1 MTAPLAYLNGRF
13 LPFAEAAL
21 PLHDAGFV
29 SGATV
34 VDNARSFRHKLF
46 RWPDHLA
53 RFRRDCATCYVPLE
67 ATDEQLTAT
76 AEELVAHNAK
86 LLPPGGE
93 LQLVTF
99 ATPGPLGF
107 YLGDAPNGPP
117 TLGMV
122 TYPLPF
128 ARYRPFFTEGV
139 TLALAGFQGSDPA
152 DLLPP
157 EVKHRSRLHWHVAGH
172 KLDDPES
179 IFYRPGPA
187 VPVVMSHDGAGDTA
201 IGGILAVANG
211 LVIRPDLG
219 EVQDSIST
227 SVVAELCDRLGIGWD
242 RAPLDMRGLYGAERA
257 LAADPTL
264 GRVSEVMLA
273 GTGFCLAGVREF
285 ASGKQARTYD
295 WPGPVFRRLL
305 AAWSDLV
312 GVDIEGQFT
321 GTGG

>member
-1 MTAPLAYLNGRF
+1 MNTPLAYLNGKF
-13 LPFAEAAL
+13 APFAEAAL

-34 VDNARSFRHKLF
+34 VDNARTFRHKLF

-53 RFRRDCATCYVPLE
+53 RFRRDCAVCYVPLD

-107 YLGDAPNGPP
+107 YLGDSANGPP

-128 ARYRPFFTEGV
+128 ARYRPFFTEGAK
-139 TLALAGFQGSDPA
+139 LAVGGGMTSYHG
-152 DLLPP
+152 LLPTT
-157 EVKHRSRLHWHVAGH
+157 VKHRSRMFWHVADH
-172 KLDDPES
+172 KARARAGPHALAILIGPRITLTETSIANFLVVKDGTVVSPPSDLILD
-179 IFYRPGPA
+179 
-187 VPVVMSHDGAGDTA
+187 
-201 IGGILAVANG
+201 GISLRVTRELCDSLSVLFTEA
-211 LVIRPDLG
+211 LIRPD
-219 EVQDSIST
+219 DIS
-227 SVVAELCDRLGIGWD
+227 
-242 RAPLDMRGLYGAERA
+242 
-257 LAADPTL
+257 LA
-264 GRVSEVMLA
+264 SEVMLT
-273 GTGFCLAGVREF
+273 GTGFCIAGVREF
-285 ASGKQARTYD
+285 YPSWASEVRTFD
-295 WPGPVFRRLL
+295 WPGPVFRKLL

-312 GVDIEGQFT
+312 GLDIEKQFT
-321 GTGG
+321 QPGAAP